1 MPHYSTVM
9 NELLQLLPRHQFERI
24 VKEYGGDVNVKKF
37 SCFQQLVV
45 MLFAQLRGLD
55 SLREIETAL
64 GVYRARWYHL
74 GLKTVKRST
83 LADAN
88 CSRPWRIYEALYYQL
103 LQRCQSFNPKHHFK
117 VSNPIVS
124 IDATMINLCLGLFPW
139 SNYQNTKGAIKLHF
153 QLDYAGYLPTC
164 MVVTDA
170 RQSELKMAL
179 EGVFPFKPDSIV
191 LMDRGFGKYS
201 WFQHL
206 ARQGAWFIARGR
218 SNMNYRVIGQ
228 HPLPEKTHVLA
239 DETIEFLGHKAQ
251 KDYPGPLRVVTV
263 LEAKTQKPM
272 WILTNNFS
280 LDANTISELY
290 KARWKIEIFFKWIKQ
305 NLKIKSFLGTN
316 KNAVLTQIWIALCAY
331 LLLCYIKF
339 QSRFKHGLLELS
351 RIIKETLLSSYTI
364 IDLLRVRADQIPKAR
379 SPDPQL
385 ELFA

>member
-9 NELLQLLPRHQFERI
+9 NELLNLVPRHQFERI
-24 VKEYGGDVNVKKF
+24 VKEHGGDVNVKKF
-37 SCFQQLVV
+37 SCYQQLVV
-45 MLFAQLRGLD
+45 MLFAQLGGLD

-64 GVYRARWYHL
+64 GVHQARWYHL

-88 CSRPWRIYEALYYQL
+88 CSRPWRIYEALYYRL
-103 LQRCQSFNPKHHFK
+103 LERCQSFSPRHRFDVPNPL
-117 VSNPIVS
+117 VS

-139 SNYQNTKGAIKLHF
+139 SNYQNTKGAIKLHM

-164 MVVTDA
+164 MIVTDA
-170 RQSELKMAL
+170 KQSELKMAL
-179 EGVFPFKPDSIV
+179 NGAFSFKPDSII
-191 LMDRGFGKYS
+191 LMDRGYGKYS
-201 WFQHL
+201 WFQDL

-218 SNMNYRVIGQ
+218 RNMNYRVAGQ
-228 HPLPEKTHVLA
+228 HLLPEKTHILA
-239 DETIEFLGHKAQ
+239 DETIEFSGPQAQ
-251 KDYPGPLRVVTV
+251 KDYPGPLRLVTV
-263 LEAKTQKPM
+263 LEAKTKKPM

-280 LDANTISELY
+280 FDANTISELY

-305 NLKIKSFLGTN
+305 NLKIKSFLGTS

-339 QSRFKHGLLELS
+339 QSRCKHSLLNLS
-351 RIIKETLLSSYTI
+351 RIIKYTLLEPYTI
-364 IDLLRVRADQIPKAR
+364 IDLLRVTVEQIPKAR

-385 ELFA
+385 ELFV